1 MTEDSAGVITVTCGN
16 LVGKLHMEKFICPGI
31 HRECI
36 EFEGRFISPK
46 LFSVMG
52 EKEKLKDWKNA
63 VRMNGIQLRKYIE
76 SGQLDFTNHQEMC
89 TGRCVPH
96 APLKTMVFDDGTLA
110 PISTLLAETGISIK
124 ENNYLY
130 VSEQTSGKIAE
141 AVGSQYTYVNQS
153 QNQDDPDVKPSVQV
167 LHRAVTA
174 ENTEEQQQQQ
184 QQQQQQPP
192 DVLQTFPRAS
202 STGEMAYVGAQPGGS
217 ESQLFWKGIIE
228 LGLADEIFREFK
240 NTLDNIKYKLIRNQC
255 PLEEVRKV
263 SRVVS
268 ELGLTSKLKYR
279 LAAHKTDMERQKD
292 KLDKEME
299 ELRRRVAE
307 AEHKKELLK
316 RKSQCFDHLLEI
328 SKSKRQGLLADSSS
342 LLMHS
347 TSPSPDSS
355 QLTYHENMNSV
366 HVKTLCASSSSN
378 SSGHFTMHPAI
389 LDGTSNNQS
398 TSRTRSP
405 VSVEEARST
414 S

>member
-36 EFEGRFISPK
+36 EYEGRFISPK

-184 QQQQQQPP
+184 QQQPP
-192 DVLQTFPRAS
+192 D
-202 STGEMAYVGAQPGGS
+202 

-228 LGLADEIFREFK
+228 LGLADEIFREIK
-240 NTLDNIKYKLIRNQC
+240 TTLDNLKHNLIRNQC

-263 SRVVS
+263 SRVAS
-268 ELGLTSKLKYR
+268 ELGLTSKLKHW
-279 LAAHKTDMERQKD
+279 LAAHKTDMERQKE

-328 SKSKRQGLLADSSS
+328 SKSKRQGLLAYNNS
-342 LLMHS
+342 LHMHS
-347 TSPSPDSS
+347 ASPSPDSS
-355 QLTYHENMNSV
+355 QLTDHDNMNSV
-366 HVKTLCASSSSN
+366 HVKTLCASSSSSSAN

-398 TSRTRSP
+398 MSRTRSP

>member
-192 DVLQTFPRAS
+192 D
-202 STGEMAYVGAQPGGS
+202 

>member
-16 LVGKLHMEKFICPGI
+16 LVGKLHMKKFICPGI

-63 VRMNGIQLRKYIE
+63 VRINGIQLRKYIE

-89 TGRCVPH
+89 TGRCVPRV
-96 APLKTMVFDDGTLA
+96 PLKTMVFDDGTLA
-110 PISTLLAETGISIK
+110 PISTLLAGTGISIK

-141 AVGSQYTYVNQS
+141 PVGSQYTYVNQS
-153 QNQDDPDVKPSVQV
+153 QNQDDPDIKPSVQV

-174 ENTEEQQQQQ
+174 ENTEE
-184 QQQQQQPP
+184 QQPP

-228 LGLADEIFREFK
+228 LGLADEIFREIK
-240 NTLDNIKYKLIRNQC
+240 TTLDNLKYNLIRNQC

-279 LAAHKTDMERQKD
+279 LAAHKTDMER
-292 KLDKEME
+292 
-299 ELRRRVAE
+299 
-307 AEHKKELLK
+307 
-316 RKSQCFDHLLEI
+316 
-328 SKSKRQGLLADSSS
+328 
-342 LLMHS
+342 
-347 TSPSPDSS
+347 
-355 QLTYHENMNSV
+355 
-366 HVKTLCASSSSN
+366 
-378 SSGHFTMHPAI
+378 
-389 LDGTSNNQS
+389 
-398 TSRTRSP
+398 
-405 VSVEEARST
+405 
-414 S
+414 

>member
-1 MTEDSAGVITVTCGN
+1 MRRREGRRFWKKSGEKKIWREKKGKECSKGEEKLDESMMTEDSAGVITVTCGN

-36 EFEGRFISPK
+36 EYEGRFISPK

-184 QQQQQQPP
+184 QQQPP
-192 DVLQTFPRAS
+192 D
-202 STGEMAYVGAQPGGS
+202 

-228 LGLADEIFREFK
+228 LGLADEIFREIK
-240 NTLDNIKYKLIRNQC
+240 TTLDNLKHNLIRNQC

-263 SRVVS
+263 SRVAS
-268 ELGLTSKLKYR
+268 ELGLTSKLKHW
-279 LAAHKTDMERQKD
+279 LAAHKTDMERQKE

-328 SKSKRQGLLADSSS
+328 KTTPIV
-342 LLMHS
+342 MEFTITVVH
-347 TSPSPDSS
+347 
-355 QLTYHENMNSV
+355 QL
-366 HVKTLCASSSSN
+366 
-378 SSGHFTMHPAI
+378 
-389 LDGTSNNQS
+389 
-398 TSRTRSP
+398 
-405 VSVEEARST
+405 
-414 S
+414 

>member
-16 LVGKLHMEKFICPGI
+16 LVGKLHMEKFVCPGI
-31 HRECI
+31 HQECI

-76 SGQLDFTNHQEMC
+76 SGQLDFTNHQETC
-89 TGRCVPH
+89 TGRCVSR
-96 APLKTMVFDDGTLA
+96 APLKTVVIDDGTLA
-110 PISTLLAETGISIK
+110 PVSSLLAGTEISIK
-124 ENNYLY
+124 DNYLY
-130 VSEQTSGKIAE
+130 DVQPPAKNTDTLI
-141 AVGSQYTYVNQS
+141 SQHIYVNQCVK
-153 QNQDDPDVKPSVQV
+153 NQEDIKPSVQV
-167 LHRAVTA
+167 LHKIVRVEA
-174 ENTEEQQQQQ
+174 TEEAQ
-184 QQQQQQPP
+184 P
-192 DVLQTFPRAS
+192 DVSQPISCAGP
-202 STGEMAYVGAQPGGS
+202 GEMAFAGAQQNGS

-228 LGLADEIFREFK
+228 LGLADEIFREIK
-240 NTLDNIKYKLIRNQC
+240 TTLDTLKYNLIRNQC

-279 LAAHKTDMERQKD
+279 LAAHKSDMERQKD

-316 RKSQCFDHLLEI
+316 RKSLCFDHLLEI
-328 SKSKRQGLLADSSS
+328 SKSKRQGLLADSSN
-342 LLMHS
+342 LYLQP

-355 QLTYHENMNSV
+355 QITDHENMNSV
-366 HVKTLCASSSSN
+366 HAKAICASSSSSSCLN
-378 SSGHFTMHPAI
+378 SSVQYTVHPAV
-389 LDGTSNNQS
+389 LDGHANNKS
-398 TSRTRSP
+398 SVRSRSP
-405 VSVEEARST
+405 ISVEEARST

>member
-89 TGRCVPH
+89 TGRCVPR

-110 PISTLLAETGISIK
+110 PISTLLAGTGISIK
-124 ENNYLY
+124 ENSYFY
-130 VSEQTSGKIAE
+130 DSEQTSFKTAE

-153 QNQDDPDVKPSVQV
+153 HNQDDPDVKPSVQV

-184 QQQQQQPP
+184 QP
-192 DVLQTFPRAS
+192 D
-202 STGEMAYVGAQPGGS
+202 

-228 LGLADEIFREFK
+228 LGLADEIFREIK
-240 NTLDNIKYKLIRNQC
+240 TTLDNLKYNLIRNQC

-342 LLMHS
+342 LYMHS

-355 QLTYHENMNSV
+355 QLTDHETMNSV
-366 HVKTLCASSSSN
+366 HVKTLCASSSSSSAN

-389 LDGTSNNQS
+389 LDGTSNNKS
-398 TSRTRSP
+398 MSRTRSP

>member
-16 LVGKLHMEKFICPGI
+16 LVGKLHMKKFICPGI

-63 VRMNGIQLRKYIE
+63 VRINGIQLRKYIE

-89 TGRCVPH
+89 TGRCVPRV
-96 APLKTMVFDDGTLA
+96 PLKTMVFDDGTLA
-110 PISTLLAETGISIK
+110 PISTLLAGTGISIK

-141 AVGSQYTYVNQS
+141 PVGSQYTYVNQS
-153 QNQDDPDVKPSVQV
+153 QNQDDPDIKPSVQV

-174 ENTEEQQQQQ
+174 ENTEEQQ
-184 QQQQQQPP
+184 PP
-192 DVLQTFPRAS
+192 D
-202 STGEMAYVGAQPGGS
+202 

-228 LGLADEIFREFK
+228 LGLADEIFREIK
-240 NTLDNIKYKLIRNQC
+240 TTLDNLKYNLIRNQC

-279 LAAHKTDMERQKD
+279 LAAHKTDMER
-292 KLDKEME
+292 
-299 ELRRRVAE
+299 
-307 AEHKKELLK
+307 
-316 RKSQCFDHLLEI
+316 
-328 SKSKRQGLLADSSS
+328 
-342 LLMHS
+342 
-347 TSPSPDSS
+347 
-355 QLTYHENMNSV
+355 
-366 HVKTLCASSSSN
+366 
-378 SSGHFTMHPAI
+378 
-389 LDGTSNNQS
+389 
-398 TSRTRSP
+398 
-405 VSVEEARST
+405 
-414 S
+414 